1 MCERLA
7 GKNALITGG
16 SRGIG
21 YAIAV
26 QYAREG
32 AGVALLSRSEESL
45 EAAARR
51 LAEDAPGSGVL
62 TEAADVTS
70 LDEVGAALRGVLDAM
85 DHVDVLVN
93 AAGIASLGDIDAM
106 PPAEWR
112 RMIEVNLLGSYHVC
126 RAVWPHMKARG
137 SGSIVLV
144 IERLGPARAR
154 GLERLLRQQV
164 RRDGPG
170 RRAGQG
176 GTPARHPL
184 QRPLPRPD
192 GHRPAQGQLPRRGPL
207 QAAAAGGR
215 RPRGRLLRIGRIA
228 LGQRAGHRRAAGAG
242 LSGAHSGCS

>member
-1 MCERLA
+1 MCERLV

-32 AGVALLSRSEESL
+32 AGIALLSRSEESL

-126 RAVWPHMKARG
+126 RAVWPHMRARG

-144 IERLGPARAR
+144 SSGS
-154 GLERLLRQQV
+154 
-164 RRDGPG
+164 G
-170 RRAGQG
+170 RRAHAGWSAYCASKFG
-176 GTPARHPL
+176 VMGLADAL
-184 QRPLPRPD
+184 AKEGRPLGIRCNVLCPGPTD
-192 GHRPAQGQLPRRGPL
+192 TDQRRANFPGED
-207 QAAAAGGR
+207 R
-215 RPRGRLLRIGRIA
+215 SRLLQPEDVA
-228 LGQRAGHRRAAGAG
+228 RAAVFFASDESRWV
-242 LSGAHSGCS
+242 SGPGIDVRREPV